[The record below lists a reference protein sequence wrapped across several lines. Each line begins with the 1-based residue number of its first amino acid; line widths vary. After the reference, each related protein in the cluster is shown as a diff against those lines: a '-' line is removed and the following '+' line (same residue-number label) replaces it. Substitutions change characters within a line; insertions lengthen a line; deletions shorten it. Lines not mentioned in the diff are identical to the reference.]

1 MNKHIRHAIKE
12 FIKAEYNGSILA
24 TELKTFYAFKH
35 LFPTMK
41 NATCIIESLM
51 TEHLA
56 PYSLATML
64 EFEDTDD
71 YKRYMLLAEFY
82 GIEHDWSEEHE
93 QAFEKMEQYYDA
105 HQDDESCEEYE
116 ETPYEDYAR
125 TEMQAIIASR

>member
-1 MNKHIRHAIKE
+1 MKHITQGMQE
-12 FIKAEYNGSILA
+12 FAKAEYTGSILA
-24 TELKTFYAFKH
+24 TETRMYYAFKH
-35 LFPTMK
+35 LFPSMK
-41 NATCIIESLM
+41 EAVSMIESVM

-71 YKRYMLLAEFY
+71 YERYMLLAEFY
-82 GIEHDWSEEHE
+82 GIEHDWPEAHE
-93 QAFEKMEQYYDA
+93 KAFEKMERYYNA
-105 HQDDESCEEYE
+105 HQDDESCAYE